1 VILEVLLC
9 DAGRCAAGAVSPP
22 GQQRR
27 GRFGTRGARRYWDPR
42 GPTKAECQHAEEGIP
57 HVRAVGGVDRGG
69 GPEGGAWGGTAELL
83 VGQVDSGRGWEEADA
98 GGVGLLWHVGVSALV
113 VGCAAG

>member
-1 VILEVLLC
+1 MVLEVLLC

-69 GPEGGAWGGTAELL
+69 GPEGAWGGTAELL

-98 GGVGLLWHVGVSALV
+98 GGVLWHVSALV